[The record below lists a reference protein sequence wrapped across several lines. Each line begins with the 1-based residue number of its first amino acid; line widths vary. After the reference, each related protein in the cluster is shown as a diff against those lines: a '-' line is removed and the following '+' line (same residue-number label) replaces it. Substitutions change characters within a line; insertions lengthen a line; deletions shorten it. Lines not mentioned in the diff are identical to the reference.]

1 MNLKRANQL
10 FQQEKYEDALLLYE
24 RIVLN
29 EPSLT
34 DILDFNIRVA
44 KKKLAN
50 NPLRNN
56 TFDILATI
64 WLSNDEPIHD
74 ILKESMQSLNDKC
87 ITSKLFCTVSSYQ

>member
-50 NPLRNN
+50 NPFRI
-56 TFDILATI
+56 ILLI
-64 WLSNDEPIHD
+64 
-74 ILKESMQSLNDKC
+74 
-87 ITSKLFCTVSSYQ
+87 F